1 MLTIFISLMHP
12 VLGSGVF
19 LAADDAGINLFDIF
33 NGAEIFGKVIVLLL
47 MFFSL
52 LAWTVMIGK
61 YLELSNWRQ
70 SNLDFYRELR
80 EKEALMSQTVTPKLR
95 QSAPYARMFHDA
107 LEAGRQHRSDR
118 EPSVRMGLISN
129 ALQRR
134 VADECVQYERK
145 MVLLGSLVSGA
156 PFMGLLGTV
165 VGVMV
170 AFKGMQN
177 GVSLQTIG
185 PGVASALLAT
195 VCGLLVAIPSVFGYN
210 FLLAQTKIMITEL
223 ENYASWLAD
232 RFELEMEAQQIGPYP
247 TMPTTQPAIQ
257 APVAHV
263 APAAPA
269 HSYYAPAAQPAS
281 KPAAPPPASAP
292 ERYLKLDVSEEE

>member
-1 MLTIFISLMHP
+1 MPTIFTTLLHP
-12 VLGSGVF
+12 LLAPGVF
-19 LAADDAGINLFDIF
+19 LAADFNLIDTF

-80 EKEALMSQTVTPKLR
+80 EKEALMSQTVSPKLR

-107 LEAGRQHRSDR
+107 IEAGRQHRSDR
-118 EPSVRMGLISN
+118 ESSVRMGLISN

-170 AFKGMQN
+170 AFHGMASNTGQTLQN
-177 GVSLQTIG
+177 IA

-232 RFELEMEAQQIGPYP
+232 RFELEMEAQPPAPYQP
-247 TMPTTQPAIQ
+247 APAIQ
-257 APVAHV
+257 PAMSAPVAHA
-263 APAAPA
+263 APAPA
-269 HSYYAPAAQPAS
+269 HSYYAPTAQPVP
-281 KPAAPPPASAP
+281 KPAAAPPPQVP
-292 ERYLKLDVSEEE
+292 ERYLKLDVSEED